1 VELQIR
7 KVVSV
12 VETVRTE
19 MGHPVD
25 ALRRKV
31 ATAVAADSM
40 AHLRGR
46 ARLFVTEHVIVG
58 E

>member
-1 VELQIR
+1 MVLAGASFTAAYELGQR
-7 KVVSV
+7 
-12 VETVRTE
+12 
-19 MGHPVD
+19 
-25 ALRRKV
+25 
-31 ATAVAADSM
+31 VAADSM